1 MINYITNVK
10 NVKKRLLEPING
22 LIKKFS
28 NTHKFCNKDIN
39 KFILLLRKGV
49 YPYEYMAS
57 WERFNET
64 SLSDKK
70 YFYSELYFEDITNED
85 YTHAQKVLE
94 ELQQIVLNH
103 SSEIEF
109 KDFIKI
115 YKKMQN
121 HILF

>member
-1 MINYITNVK
+1 M
-10 NVKKRLLEPING
+10 NG

-28 NTHKFCNKDIN
+28 NTHKFCNEDIN
-39 KFILLLRKGV
+39 EFILLLRKGV

-64 SLSDKK
+64 SLPDKK
-70 YFYSELYFEDITNED
+70 YFYSELYFEDITNKD

-103 SSEIEF
+103 SLEIEF